1 MQTEIEAYSV
11 ETTAKTLSISQ
22 RQLHRLIAGR
32 EIASLKIGRR
42 RLVTPQAIKDFI
54 RRSETIAR

>member
-1 MQTEIEAYSV
+1 MQTEIEAFSV

-32 EIASLKIGRR
+32 EIASLKVGRR
-42 RLVTPQAIKDFI
+42 RLVTREAIKDFI
-54 RRSETIAR
+54 RRSKTIAR